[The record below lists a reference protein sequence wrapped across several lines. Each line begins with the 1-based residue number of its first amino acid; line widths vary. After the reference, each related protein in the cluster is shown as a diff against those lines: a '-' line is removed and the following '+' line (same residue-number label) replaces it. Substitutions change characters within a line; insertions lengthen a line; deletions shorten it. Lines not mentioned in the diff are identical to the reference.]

1 MDLSPEEREVPVEE
15 YIEKDELQKIMT
27 WAGMGTPRQFYME
40 VVSKV
45 EATDYEVELE
55 GNVVTCYRVE
65 KEGGFLGIGGS
76 TTREPVLKVVMPEE
90 RDVEI
95 PEEPRDE
102 EFIKFLSGRLTQ
114 H

>member
-1 MDLSPEEREVPVEE
+1 MEEIYTEE
-15 YIEKDELQKIMT
+15 GAGGGLQKIMT
-27 WAGMGTPRQFYME
+27 WAGMGTPRQFYLE

-45 EATDYEVELE
+45 AEADYEAELE
-55 GNVVTCYRVE
+55 GDTLTCYRVE

-76 TTREPVLKVVMPEE
+76 TTREPVLKVIMPEE
-90 RDVEI
+90 GDVEV

-102 EFIKFLSGRLTQ
+102 EFIEFLAGQLTQ